1 MIQFALGPSD
11 FSCSDIT
18 EEELA
23 GRASRGVKI
32 VYNFPWGQEALET
45 LLSRGDAEL
54 MQTHN
59 SARNKLQVIVML
71 PSTAGSKLQLIPYP
85 SYAVTIKQLR
95 SRS

>member
-32 VYNFPWGQEALET
+32 VYNFPWGQEALGP
-45 LLSRGDAEL
+45 LLRRGDAEL
-54 MQTHN
+54 LQTHK
-59 SARNKLQVIVML
+59 SARNKLQVSVMM
-71 PSTAGSKLQLIPYP
+71 PSSAGTKLQLIPYP
-85 SYAVTIKQLR
+85 SFAVTIKQLR
-95 SRS
+95 SGS